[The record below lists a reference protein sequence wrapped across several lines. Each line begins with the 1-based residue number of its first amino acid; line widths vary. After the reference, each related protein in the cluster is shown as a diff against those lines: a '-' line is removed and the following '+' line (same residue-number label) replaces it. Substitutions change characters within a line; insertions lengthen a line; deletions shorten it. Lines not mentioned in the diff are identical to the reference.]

1 MNKTKTIKTTWWR
14 NTWTKQRQLKH
25 CDWSSITKPMNKT
38 EPIKRLWLVIN
49 DETHEQNRQL
59 KHCDW
64 SPMTKPMKETE
75 TIKALPLVI
84 TDETHEQNR
93 QLKHSDWSSMKCFAT
108 SSDQVSNFQD
118 IQFSFIKQHQK
129 LQITEKWSFSFLIN
143 VK

>member
-1 MNKTKTIKTTWWR
+1 
-14 NTWTKQRQLKH
+14 
-25 CDWSSITKPMNKT
+25 
-38 EPIKRLWLVIN
+38 
-49 DETHEQNRQL
+49 
-59 KHCDW
+59 
-64 SPMTKPMKETE
+64 MTKPMKETE
-75 TIKALPLVI
+75 TIKALPWVI

-118 IQFSFIKQHQK
+118 FQFYFIKQHQK